1 MGQRFL
7 SKSLGLWTVVS
18 CLGPCVWCLVFFG
31 VWCLLVFFGVF
42 WCLVPTA
49 QLVERGGCDL
59 GGREILCGSSG

>member
-18 CLGPCVWCLVFFG
+18 CLGPCVWCLV
-31 VWCLLVFFGVF
+31 FGVF